1 MFAKFMT
8 KKFSPYISLWFKLLL
23 PIFWLLSFFTLLDK
37 EVLGC
42 LIPKGKDRPEPL
54 VFFPIVIFFPLLF
67 TEFHFFVCLCL
78 FFKGTGSYSFQDH
91 ESGFR
96 CWGLLQKAN
105 YCRLF
110 SFITHDSHLGSWPY
124 LGTWNQLSDS
134 RIKLAMLYL
143 FIHLFIFSP
152 LFWPW
157 ATYRK
162 QRLFKY
168 LLSQSLQVSTLFIE
182 ICIYT
187 LICWGVES
195 LIFVFKV

>member
-1 MFAKFMT
+1 MFAIFMT
-8 KKFSPYISLWFKLLL
+8 KKNSPYISLWFKLLL

-42 LIPKGKDRPEPL
+42 LIPKGKDCADPL
-54 VFFPIVIFFPLLF
+54 VFFLIVIFFPLWF
-67 TEFHFFVCLCL
+67 TEFHFFVCLYL

-105 YCRLF
+105 YYRLF
-110 SFITHDSHLGSWPY
+110 FFHYSWY
-124 LGTWNQLSDS
+124 TFGLMTLSWHMEPAEWLQDK
-134 RIKLAMLYL
+134 ICYAL
-143 FIHLFIFSP
+143 FIYLFIFSP

-162 QRLFKY
+162 QRLFKS
-168 LLSQSLQVSTLFIE
+168 LLSQSLQVSALFIKL
-182 ICIYT
+182 CIYT

-195 LIFVFKV
+195 LMFVF